1 MIKQL
6 WQTPGRFTVQQQPP
20 DFAALARRFDDPG
33 VRAVALMGSH
43 ARGDAGPFSDVDL
56 MRLVAA
62 DSDVPGAGSHLIDGN
77 LVVVSNVPP
86 GTVARWFTDPV
97 EAVKTIAGLR
107 VGRALIDR
115 EGLFAQVQTR
125 AHAFVWTPA
134 LQAAADAYAGEQMVG
149 LIEEVHKGL
158 EGLRRDDVGRLLN
171 ARFGLSWLLSHVMQ
185 VQRGVLVQGD
195 NAFFDAMTAAMG
207 VESLVA
213 ALSPGVRRG
222 GGRPARDRDRG
233 LHLYCECA
241 HLLAGRSRLPPRRW
255 SPPPCSAS
263 MPNSAP
269 ARGRGLGGHISMWGQ
284 GCALLFSSARPRANR
299 ASRLCRRSH
308 EGVRTGRTLPIA

>member
-1 MIKQL
+1 M
-6 WQTPGRFTVQQQPP
+6 QQQPP

-86 GTVARWFTDPV
+86 DTVARWFTDPV

-115 EGLFAQVQTR
+115 DGVFAQVQAR

-134 LQAAADAYAGEQMVG
+134 LQAAADVYAGEQMVG

-207 VESLVA
+207 VESYWSQLYRRA
-213 ALSPGVRRG
+213 YGVEAGDLR
-222 GGRPARDRDRG
+222 ATVTAG
-233 LHLYCECA
+233 LRLYCECA
-241 HLLAGRSRLPPRRW
+241 HLLAGSLP
-255 SPPPCSAS
+255 SPAAE
-263 MPNSAP
+263 MVTATVQRIH
-269 ARGRGLGGHISMWGQ
+269 AELGAG
-284 GCALLFSSARPRANR
+284 
-299 ASRLCRRSH
+299 
-308 EGVRTGRTLPIA
+308 